1 MIPPKDLI
9 KNYTFGILFFENK
22 YGNDSYR
29 CRIILK
35 Y

>member
-1 MIPPKDLI
+1 MIPPKDLN
-9 KNYTFGILFFENK
+9 KNYTFDILFFENK
-22 YGNDSYR
+22 YGNDWCR